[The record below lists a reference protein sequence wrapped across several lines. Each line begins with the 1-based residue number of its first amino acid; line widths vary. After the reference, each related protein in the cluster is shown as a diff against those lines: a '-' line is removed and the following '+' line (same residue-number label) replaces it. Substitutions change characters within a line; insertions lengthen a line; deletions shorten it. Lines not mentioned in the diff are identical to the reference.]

1 VWKGRIIIKVSNKDE
16 RINKTIMSHITQCS
30 HWKESRQWHMTESS
44 DEQAMKR
51 TSYHARNQ
59 EMGHTMK
66 KRSRAQIML

>member
-1 VWKGRIIIKVSNKDE
+1 
-16 RINKTIMSHITQCS
+16 
-30 HWKESRQWHMTESS
+30 MTESS

-51 TSYHARNQ
+51 TTYHARNH